1 MKKKLGKEGQYTG
14 LGFTHGTNT
23 FDEGPKISNYV
34 KLGTMEEK
42 IKSQA
47 ELQGRIAAVDK
58 KDALERVM
66 VSHFL
71 PDIIGNARS
80 FSRQN
85 FRCTSCNMKYRR
97 IPLTG
102 KCTNCAKGNII
113 LTIAEGSVIK
123 YLKIAKS
130 IAKEY
135 DLSPYLSQRI
145 ELVEQEISSVFKN
158 DRVKQKSLAEFA

>member
-1 MKKKLGKEGQYTG
+1 
-14 LGFTHGTNT
+14 
-23 FDEGPKISNYV
+23 
-34 KLGTMEEK
+34 MEEK

-58 KDALERVM
+58 RDALERVM

-85 FRCTSCNMKYRR
+85 FRCTSCNTKYRR

-102 KCTNCAKGNII
+102 KCTSCAKGNII

-123 YLKIAKS
+123 YLKIAKEMT
-130 IAKEY
+130 AAY
-135 DLSPYLSQRI
+135 GLSPYLSQRI
-145 ELVEQEISSVFKN
+145 GLIEQEISSVFRN
-158 DRVKQKSLAEFA
+158 DKVKQKSLGEFA